1 MYVVSAHQN
10 YIRPLLDIPMNQSLE
25 QIVRRTKSAWHIAI
39 QVDSGRGL
47 SRSGLSRNRW
57 EICLFGFVTLFH
69 GIIPRTLSRNPS
81 QSPNIGFV
89 TFLRSS
95 SLLTLCPG
103 KERGCIYVLKL
114 VPTVLE
120 MAITV
125 ILNDSS
131 VALGAFQARAI
142 D

>member
-1 MYVVSAHQN
+1 MYVYLSFH
-10 YIRPLLDIPMNQSLE
+10 
-25 QIVRRTKSAWHIAI
+25 
-39 QVDSGRGL
+39 DSGRL
-47 SRSGLSRNRW
+47 RSEPVSVW
-57 EICLFGFVTLFH
+57 FVMKPMGDLIFQFRDT
-69 GIIPRTLSRNPS
+69 ISKKISRTLSRNPS
-81 QSPNIGFV
+81 QPPNIGFV